1 MRTASAAAG
10 FVQTTLKQKSVV
22 RFVNENLPRGL
33 AIVESF
39 GIVGVSRREDDE
51 RVFVAGVTGTAAS
64 VLAIGIVE
72 RVATD

>member
-1 MRTASAAAG
+1 MKQKTVAG
-10 FVQTTLKQKSVV
+10 FVD
-22 RFVNENLPRGL
+22 ENLPRGL

-51 RVFVAGVTGTAAS
+51 AVLVASVAGTAAS